1 MQKFLYSDYL
11 RNENEAERL
20 WDNVFLSS
28 AVIADQDGIEIA
40 SSPPRERDRE
50 RERERER
57 AERREAERKHM
68 ALKFSPNDP
77 ETQ

>member
-20 WDNVFLSS
+20 RDNVFLSS

-50 RERERER
+50 RERERESGEKR
-57 AERREAERKHM
+57 GREKAYG
-68 ALKFSPNDP
+68 P
-77 ETQ
+77 

>member
-40 SSPPRERDRE
+40 SSPPRER
-50 RERERER
+50 ERER

>member
-20 WDNVFLSS
+20 RDNVFLSS

-40 SSPPRERDRE
+40 SSPPRERE
-50 RERERER
+50 RERESGEKRGREK
-57 AERREAERKHM
+57 AYG
-68 ALKFSPNDP
+68 P
-77 ETQ
+77 